1 MHCSLGNLIGCPHG
15 LVFKV
20 FPPFKK
26 YASTWHQSSFY
37 SFWINHQASYFWAA
51 QRIQTQRL
59 VCTQGGCWKSK
70 GIFLPGWKKRSG
82 GSLLK
87 VETLV
92 APTSSELS
100 STTCLFTVLDGLATL
115 MSAGSVACHWADILS
130 PLFFLASP
138 DLSHDYVGHG
148 WTPGVNW
155 YFLVFLLLPYLPPN
169 LNARCIGYP
178 AHCYVFSTQNRI
190 WFIVNAQ

>member
-1 MHCSLGNLIGCPHG
+1 MHCSLGNLIGCPRVSFQSIPAFQKICFH
-15 LVFKV
+15 L
-20 FPPFKK
+20 
-26 YASTWHQSSFY
+26 ASE
-37 SFWINHQASYFWAA
+37 
-51 QRIQTQRL
+51 L
-59 VCTQGGCWKSK
+59 
-70 GIFLPGWKKRSG
+70 FLQL
-82 GSLLK
+82 LLK

-130 PLFFLASP
+130 PLSFLASL

-148 WTPGVNW
+148 WTPGINW
-155 YFLVFLLLPYLPPN
+155 YFLVFLLLPYLLPN